1 MTTTIRER
9 IEAIENR
16 NMSPFGTRS
25 AETKGRKRFE
35 TLDDTRTCFRR
46 DADRIIHSN
55 TFQRE
60 KDKTQV
66 IIGAFVNKCD
76 HYRTRMT
83 HSLEVAQVGRTIARA
98 LMLNEDLIE
107 AAALGHDLGHTPFGH
122 TGEKTLNTIFPFKFN
137 HTEHSIRVVEEL
149 EKNGKGLNLCYETLD
164 AIRNH
169 SGLSNNPKAITPEGQ
184 ILPFADKIAYL
195 TSDFH
200 DAIDFGVIGEN
211 DLPPEL
217 KEIFGSG
224 KTKAMGILVDAVIQG
239 SLGLPNI
246 KMESSVYNAMAEF
259 RKWMFN
265 NVYFSDPME
274 EQRVKATA
282 IVERLC
288 EYYKKFPEDM
298 YKSGAYRSGNT
309 ERDICDFVAGMT
321 DKFAISTHKK
331 LGLG

>member
-1 MTTTIRER
+1 MTTLIRER
-9 IEAIENR
+9 LEAVENR

-25 AETKGRKRFE
+25 FETKGRTRPE
-35 TLDDTRTCFRR
+35 PLDDTRTCFRR
-46 DADRIIHSN
+46 DADRIIHCNS
-55 TFQRE
+55 FQRE

-83 HSLEVAQVGRTIARA
+83 HSLEVASVGRTIARA

-137 HTEHSIRVVEEL
+137 HTEHSIRVAEEL
-149 EKNGKGLNLCYETLD
+149 EKNGKGLNLCFETLD

-169 SGLSNNPKAITPEGQ
+169 SGLSNNPRALTPEGQ

-200 DAIDFGVIGEN
+200 DAIDFGVVTEN

-217 KEIFGSG
+217 REIFGRG
-224 KTKAMGILVDAVIQG
+224 KTNAMGILVDAVIQG

-246 KMESSVYNAMAEF
+246 KMEESVYNAMAAF
-259 RKWMFN
+259 RNWMFE
-265 NVYFSDPME
+265 NVYWSNPME
-274 EQRVKATA
+274 EQRAKATI
-282 IVERLC
+282 IVEQLC
-288 EYYKKFPEDM
+288 DHYKKNPNEM
-298 YKSGAYRSGNT
+298 YGFERTDNL

-321 DKFAISTHKK
+321 DKFAISTFEKNGYK
-331 LGLG
+331 Y